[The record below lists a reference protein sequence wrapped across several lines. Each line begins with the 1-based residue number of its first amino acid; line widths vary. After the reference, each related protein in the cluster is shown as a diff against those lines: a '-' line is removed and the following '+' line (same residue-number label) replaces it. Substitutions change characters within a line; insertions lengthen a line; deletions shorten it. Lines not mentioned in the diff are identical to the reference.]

1 VTTSCDSANNRS
13 RFEQTS
19 NVDGADEILEG
30 LIAVLTLRMQIA
42 VREAGRMAASTVV
55 RRGCSRLR

>member
-1 VTTSCDSANNRS
+1 VTASCDPANNRN
-13 RFEQTS
+13 RYAD
-19 NVDGADEILEG
+19 NADEILEG